1 MLKIHRAGYLLI
13 NPWQI
18 VPNGFI
24 SVYNGTIVDIS
35 AGNSCNRLLSNISLN
50 NSHHNIA
57 SYFSDASDTRTEL
70 IDYGPGILM
79 PTLANAHTHF
89 ELSALNGKIP
99 FSMGFNG
106 WVRELITQ
114 REECSVDTLR
124 LEAEKAIKT
133 AVETGTSLAGE
144 ISTLG
149 ITEDIFAKSDIG
161 GIWFQEYLGGSEQ
174 CLDTLTINFSDF
186 NSSNSSN
193 CKDTSYNCSPI
204 KYPIKYKS
212 LSGHAPH
219 TTSPELLRF
228 LKKQTKRAN
237 LPFSIH
243 AAESDDETEFITTG
257 QGRWA
262 DFLKERDIDFSSW
275 KQSSSSLNQSGL
287 ISHSK
292 DALSRSPVQYLHD
305 IGLLDEQTLAVHLLN
320 VNSQDI
326 EIIAQT
332 QAKTV
337 FCPRSNFNLH
347 QKLPDIPLF
356 FKYGLKPALG
366 TDSLASSETLNMFD
380 EMLYLAEKFSN
391 INPSDIL
398 AMATLN
404 SADALGFSTIAGS
417 IEKGKRADFI
427 YVPLTVSLNKP
438 KMDIS
443 DIIMRIIEYK
453 STK

>member
-99 FSMGFNG
+99 FNIGFNG

-161 GIWFQEYLGGSEQ
+161 GIWFQEYLGD
-174 CLDTLTINFSDF
+174 LDRGSDF
-186 NSSNSSN
+186 KESLSKHISSNEQETSN
-193 CKDTSYNCSPI
+193 NHNPANHKKRSI
-204 KYPIKYKS
+204 A
-212 LSGHAPH
+212 GHAPH

-228 LKKQTKRAN
+228 LKQKSRLAN

-243 AAESDDETEFITTG
+243 AAESDDETEFICC
-257 QGRWA
+257 GRGSWA
-262 DFLKERDIDFSSW
+262 DFLKERGIDFSSW

-305 IGLLDEQTLAVHLLN
+305 MGLLDEQTLAVHLLN

-332 QAKTV
+332 QTKTV

-380 EMLYLAEKFSN
+380 EMLYLAEKFPN

>member
-1 MLKIHRAGYLLI
+1 MSIAVLIMAGGSGERFWPLSTKEKPKQLLKLI
-13 NPWQI
+13 DSERSLIRMTVDRVLPLTDISRVFIATNSIQAPAVKEELPDLPVGNI
-18 VPNGFI
+18 IIEPAFKDTAAAIGFGTTVIESIYPN
-24 SVYNGTIVDIS
+24 STIVV
-35 AGNSCNRLLSNISLN
+35 L
-50 NSHHNIA
+50 
-57 SYFSDASDTRTEL
+57 ASDHL
-70 IDYGPGILM
+70 IKNEDNFI
-79 PTLANAHTHF
+79 
-89 ELSALNGKIP
+89 KR
-99 FSMGFNG
+99 
-106 WVRELITQ
+106 V
-114 REECSVDTLR
+114 
-124 LEAEKAIKT
+124 KT

-161 GIWFQEYLGGSEQ
+161 GIWFQEYLGDLNRG
-174 CLDTLTINFSDF
+174 SDF
-186 NSSNSSN
+186 KESLSKHISSNEQETSN
-193 CKDTSYNCSPI
+193 NHNPANHKKRSI
-204 KYPIKYKS
+204 A
-212 LSGHAPH
+212 GHAPH

-228 LKKQTKRAN
+228 LKQKSRLAN

-257 QGRWA
+257 QGGWA
-262 DFLKERDIDFSSW
+262 DFLKERGIDFSSW

-292 DALSRSPVQYLHD
+292 NALSRSPVQYLHD
-305 IGLLDEQTLAVHLLN
+305 MGLLDEQTLAVHLLN

-332 QAKTV
+332 QAKPV

-356 FKYGLKPALG
+356 LKYGLKPALG

-380 EMLYLAEKFSN
+380 EMLYLAEKFPN
-391 INPSDIL
+391 ITPSDIL

-417 IEKGKRADFI
+417 IEKGRRADFI
-427 YVPLTVSLNKP
+427 YVPLSVSLNKP
-438 KMDIS
+438 KIDIS